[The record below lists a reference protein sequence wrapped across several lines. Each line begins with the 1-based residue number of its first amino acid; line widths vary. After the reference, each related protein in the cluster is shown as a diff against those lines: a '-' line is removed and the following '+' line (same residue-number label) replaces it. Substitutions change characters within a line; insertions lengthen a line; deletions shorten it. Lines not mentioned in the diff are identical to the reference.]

1 MSNSISWSEIFASLN
16 NKTDL
21 TSAQSLWAMNTVM
34 DGNAS
39 NDEIKQLLLGLK
51 EKGESPSEITSFVEV
66 MLEHSVKLDV
76 SNDAVDTCGTGG
88 DSLGTVNIST
98 AAALVVAGCGIPVV
112 KHGNRA
118 ASSKSG
124 SADVLEALGVL
135 TSMNPVQVKESFEKC
150 GITFCFAP
158 TFHPAMK
165 HVGPVR
171 KELGVATVFN
181 ILGPL
186 ANPAQPKAQVVGV
199 ANLKMAPIIAQVLA
213 NRKTSAFVVRGN
225 DGLDE
230 ISIGGPTQ
238 IWDVRSG
245 EVKEFEF
252 DAQELGIPKAGVE
265 KLAGGDAI
273 HNAQLIRKALS
284 ANGSGPIQ
292 DAICVNAAASIV
304 AYENLGGD
312 FFTQMQLAFARA
324 KGSVE
329 SGASL
334 QVLNT
339 WANYSES
346 VRPHT

>member
-1 MSNSISWSEIFASLN
+1 MSDTISWSEIFSVLK

-21 TSAQSLWAMNTVM
+21 TSQQSTWAMNTIM
-34 DGNAS
+34 SGAAKDT
-39 NDEIKQLLLGLK
+39 EIKEFLLSLK
-51 EKGESPSEITSFVEV
+51 DKGESASEITSFVEV
-66 MLEHSVKLDV
+66 LLQHGVKLEV
-76 SNDAVDTCGTGG
+76 TNHAVDTCGTGG
-88 DSLGTVNIST
+88 DSLSTVNIST

-124 SADVLEALGVL
+124 SADVLETLGVL
-135 TSMNPVQVKESFEKC
+135 TSMSPSQVKECFEVCK
-150 GITFCFAP
+150 ITFYFAP

-171 KELGVATVFN
+171 KELGVPTVFN

-213 NRKTSAFVVRGN
+213 NRKTSAFVVRGKE
-225 DGLDE
+225 GLDE
-230 ISIGGPTQ
+230 ISTCGPTQ

-245 EVKEFEF
+245 VVKEFEF
-252 DAQELGIPKAGVE
+252 DAQELGINKVQITDL
-265 KLAGGDAI
+265 KGGDATF
-273 HNAQLIRKALS
+273 NAQLIRKALG
-284 ANGSGPIQ
+284 ANGQGPIQ

-304 AYENLGGD
+304 AFENLGGD
-312 FFTQMQLAFARA
+312 FFTQMQLAYARA

-334 QVLNT
+334 DVLNR
-339 WANYSES
+339 WANFSEN
-346 VRPHT
+346 VRAHT

>member
-1 MSNSISWSEIFASLN
+1 MSDTISWSEIFSVLK

-21 TSAQSLWAMNTVM
+21 TSQQSTWAMNTIM
-34 DGNAS
+34 SGAAKDT
-39 NDEIKQLLLGLK
+39 EIKEFLLSLK
-51 EKGESPSEITSFVEV
+51 DKGESASEITSFVEV
-66 MLEHSVKLDV
+66 LLQHGVKLEV
-76 SNDAVDTCGTGG
+76 TNNAVDTCGTGG
-88 DSLGTVNIST
+88 DSLSTVNIST
-98 AAALVVAGCGIPVV
+98 VAALVVAGCGIPVV

-124 SADVLEALGVL
+124 SADVLETLGVL
-135 TSMNPVQVKESFEKC
+135 TSMSPSQVKECFEVCK
-150 GITFCFAP
+150 ITFCFAP

-171 KELGVATVFN
+171 KELGVPTVFN

-213 NRKTSAFVVRGN
+213 NRKTSAFVVRGKE
-225 DGLDE
+225 GLDE
-230 ISIGGPTQ
+230 ISTCGPTQ

-245 EVKEFEF
+245 VVKEFEF
-252 DAQELGIPKAGVE
+252 DAQELGINKVQITDL
-265 KLAGGDAI
+265 KGGDATF
-273 HNAQLIRKALS
+273 NAQLIRKALG
-284 ANGSGPIQ
+284 ANGQGPIQ

-304 AYENLGGD
+304 AFENLGGD
-312 FFTQMQLAFARA
+312 FFTQMQLAYARA

-334 QVLNT
+334 DVLNR
-339 WANYSES
+339 WANFSEN
-346 VRPHT
+346 VRAHP

>member
-1 MSNSISWSEIFASLN
+1 
-16 NKTDL
+16 
-21 TSAQSLWAMNTVM
+21 
-34 DGNAS
+34 
-39 NDEIKQLLLGLK
+39 
-51 EKGESPSEITSFVEV
+51 
-66 MLEHSVKLDV
+66 
-76 SNDAVDTCGTGG
+76 
-88 DSLGTVNIST
+88 
-98 AAALVVAGCGIPVV
+98 
-112 KHGNRA
+112 
-118 ASSKSG
+118 
-124 SADVLEALGVL
+124 
-135 TSMNPVQVKESFEKC
+135 MNPEQVKESFEKC

-245 EVKEFEF
+245 QVKEIEF

-265 KLAGGDAI
+265 KLAGGDAT
-273 HNAQLIRKALS
+273 HNAALIRKALS

-334 QVLNT
+334 HVLNT
-339 WANYSES
+339 WANFSES

>member
-1 MSNSISWSEIFASLN
+1 MSDTISWSEIFSVLK

-21 TSAQSLWAMNTVM
+21 TSQQSTWAMNTIM
-34 DGNAS
+34 SGAAKDT
-39 NDEIKQLLLGLK
+39 EIKEFLLSLK
-51 EKGESPSEITSFVEV
+51 DKGESASEITSFVEV
-66 MLEHSVKLDV
+66 LLQHGVKLEV
-76 SNDAVDTCGTGG
+76 TNNAVDTCGTGG
-88 DSLGTVNIST
+88 DSLSTVNIST

-124 SADVLEALGVL
+124 SADVLETLGVL
-135 TSMNPVQVKESFEKC
+135 TSMSPSQVKECFEVCK
-150 GITFCFAP
+150 ITFCFAP

-165 HVGPVR
+165 HVGPVL
-171 KELGVATVFN
+171 KELGVPTVFN

-213 NRKTSAFVVRGN
+213 NRKTSAFVVRGKE
-225 DGLDE
+225 GLDE
-230 ISIGGPTQ
+230 ISTCGPTQ

-245 EVKEFEF
+245 VVKEFEF
-252 DAQELGIPKAGVE
+252 DAQELGINKVQITDL
-265 KLAGGDAI
+265 KCGDATF
-273 HNAQLIRKALS
+273 NAQLIRKALG
-284 ANGSGPIQ
+284 ANGQGPIQ

-304 AYENLGGD
+304 AFENLGGD
-312 FFTQMQLAFARA
+312 FFTQMQLAYART

-334 QVLNT
+334 DVLNR
-339 WANYSES
+339 WANFSEN
-346 VRPHT
+346 VRAHT

>member
-1 MSNSISWSEIFASLN
+1 MSDTISWSEIFSVLK

-21 TSAQSLWAMNTVM
+21 TSQQSTWAMNTIM
-34 DGNAS
+34 SGAAKDA
-39 NDEIKQLLLGLK
+39 EIKEFLLSLK
-51 EKGESPSEITSFVEV
+51 DKGESASEITSFVEV
-66 MLEHSVKLDV
+66 LLQHGVKLEV
-76 SNDAVDTCGTGG
+76 TNNAVDTCGTGG
-88 DSLGTVNIST
+88 DSLSTVNIST

-124 SADVLEALGVL
+124 SADVLETLGVL
-135 TSMNPVQVKESFEKC
+135 TSMSPSQVKECFEVCK
-150 GITFCFAP
+150 ITFCFAP

-171 KELGVATVFN
+171 KELGVPTVFN

-186 ANPAQPKAQVVGV
+186 ANPAQPEAQVVGV

-213 NRKTSAFVVRGN
+213 NRKTSAFVVRGKE
-225 DGLDE
+225 GLDE
-230 ISIGGPTQ
+230 ISTCGPTQ

-245 EVKEFEF
+245 VVKEFEF
-252 DAQELGIPKAGVE
+252 DAQELGINKVQITDL
-265 KLAGGDAI
+265 KGGDATF
-273 HNAQLIRKALS
+273 NAQLIRKALG
-284 ANGSGPIQ
+284 ANGQGPIQ

-304 AYENLGGD
+304 AFENLGGD
-312 FFTQMQLAFARA
+312 FFTQMQLAYARA

-334 QVLNT
+334 DVLNR
-339 WANYSES
+339 WANFSEN
-346 VRPHT
+346 VRAHT

>member
-1 MSNSISWSEIFASLN
+1 MSDTISWSEIFSVLK

-21 TSAQSLWAMNTVM
+21 TSQQSTWAMNTIM
-34 DGNAS
+34 SGAAKDT
-39 NDEIKQLLLGLK
+39 EIKEFLLSLK
-51 EKGESPSEITSFVEV
+51 DKGESASEITSFVEV
-66 MLEHSVKLDV
+66 LLQHGVKLEV
-76 SNDAVDTCGTGG
+76 TNNAVDTCGTGG
-88 DSLGTVNIST
+88 DSLSTVNIST

-124 SADVLEALGVL
+124 SADVLETLGVL
-135 TSMNPVQVKESFEKC
+135 TSMSPSQVKECFEVCK
-150 GITFCFAP
+150 ITFCFAP

-171 KELGVATVFN
+171 KELGVPTVFN

-213 NRKTSAFVVRGN
+213 NRKTSAFVVRGKE
-225 DGLDE
+225 GLDE
-230 ISIGGPTQ
+230 ISTCGPTQ

-245 EVKEFEF
+245 VVKEFEF
-252 DAQELGIPKAGVE
+252 DAQELGINMVQITDLK
-265 KLAGGDAI
+265 GGDATF
-273 HNAQLIRKALS
+273 NAQLIRKALG
-284 ANGSGPIQ
+284 ANGQGPIQ

-304 AYENLGGD
+304 AFENLGGD
-312 FFTQMQLAFARA
+312 FFTQMQLAYARA

-334 QVLNT
+334 DVLNR
-339 WANYSES
+339 WANFSEN
-346 VRPHT
+346 VRAHT

>member
-1 MSNSISWSEIFASLN
+1 MSDTISWSEIFSVLK

-21 TSAQSLWAMNTVM
+21 TSQQSTWAMNTIM
-34 DGNAS
+34 SGAAKDT
-39 NDEIKQLLLGLK
+39 EIKEFLLSLK
-51 EKGESPSEITSFVEV
+51 DKGESASEITSFVEV
-66 MLEHSVKLDV
+66 LLQHGVKLEV
-76 SNDAVDTCGTGG
+76 TNNAVDTCGTGG
-88 DSLGTVNIST
+88 DSLSTVNIST

-124 SADVLEALGVL
+124 SADVLETLGVL
-135 TSMNPVQVKESFEKC
+135 TSMSPSQVKECFEVCK
-150 GITFCFAP
+150 ITFCFAP

-171 KELGVATVFN
+171 KELGVPTVFN

-213 NRKTSAFVVRGN
+213 NRKTSAFVVRGKE
-225 DGLDE
+225 GLDE
-230 ISIGGPTQ
+230 ISTCGPTQ

-245 EVKEFEF
+245 VVKEFEF
-252 DAQELGIPKAGVE
+252 DAQELGIDRVKITDL
-265 KLAGGDAI
+265 KGGDATF
-273 HNAQLIRKALS
+273 NAQLIRKALG
-284 ANGSGPIQ
+284 ANGQGPIQ

-304 AYENLGGD
+304 AFENLGGD
-312 FFTQMQLAFARA
+312 FFTQMQLAYARA

-334 QVLNT
+334 DVLNR
-339 WANYSES
+339 WANFSEN
-346 VRPHT
+346 VRAHP

>member
-1 MSNSISWSEIFASLN
+1 MSNSISWSEIFACLK

-34 DGNAS
+34 DGKAS
-39 NDEIKQLLLGLK
+39 NDEIKELLLGLK
-51 EKGESPSEITSFVEV
+51 EKGESPSEITSFVES
-66 MLEHSVKLDV
+66 MLEHSVKLDIL
-76 SNDAVDTCGTGG
+76 NDAVDTCGTGG

-135 TSMNPVQVKESFEKC
+135 TSMNPTQVKESFQKC

-213 NRKTSAFVVRGN
+213 NRKTSAFVVRGQ

-230 ISIGGPTQ
+230 ISIDGPTQ

-252 DAQELGIPKAGVE
+252 DAKELGIPKAGVE
-265 KLAGGDAI
+265 KLAGGDATL
-273 HNAQLIRKALS
+273 NAQLIRKALS
-284 ANGSGPIQ
+284 ENGSGPIQ

-334 QVLNT
+334 QVLNS

>member
-1 MSNSISWSEIFASLN
+1 MSNSISWSEIFACLK

-34 DGNAS
+34 DGKAT
-39 NDEIKQLLLGLK
+39 NDEIKELLLGLK
-51 EKGESPSEITSFVEV
+51 EKGESPSEITSFVES
-66 MLEHSVKLDV
+66 MLEHSVKLDI
-76 SNDAVDTCGTGG
+76 SHDAVDTCGTGG

-135 TSMNPVQVKESFEKC
+135 TSMNPTQVKESFQKC

-158 TFHPAMK
+158 TFHPAMR

-230 ISIGGPTQ
+230 ISIGGTTQ

-252 DAQELGIPKAGVE
+252 DAKELGIPKAGVE
-265 KLAGGDAI
+265 KLAGGDAT

-284 ANGSGPIQ
+284 ENGSGPIQ

-334 QVLNT
+334 QVLNA

>member
-1 MSNSISWSEIFASLN
+1 MSDTISWSEIFSVLK

-21 TSAQSLWAMNTVM
+21 TSQQSTWAMNTIM
-34 DGNAS
+34 SGAAKDT
-39 NDEIKQLLLGLK
+39 EIKEFLLSLK
-51 EKGESPSEITSFVEV
+51 DKGESASEITSFVEV
-66 MLEHSVKLDV
+66 LLQHGVKLEV
-76 SNDAVDTCGTGG
+76 TNNAVDTCGTGG
-88 DSLGTVNIST
+88 DSLSTVNIST

-124 SADVLEALGVL
+124 SADVLETLGVL
-135 TSMNPVQVKESFEKC
+135 TSMSPSQVKECFEVCK
-150 GITFCFAP
+150 ITFCFAP

-171 KELGVATVFN
+171 KELGVPTVFN
-181 ILGPL
+181 ILVPL

-213 NRKTSAFVVRGN
+213 NRKTSAFVVRGKE
-225 DGLDE
+225 GLDE
-230 ISIGGPTQ
+230 ISTCGPTQ

-245 EVKEFEF
+245 VVKEFEF
-252 DAQELGIPKAGVE
+252 DAQELGINKVQITDL
-265 KLAGGDAI
+265 KGGDATF
-273 HNAQLIRKALS
+273 NAQLIRKALG
-284 ANGSGPIQ
+284 ANGQGPIQ

-304 AYENLGGD
+304 AFENLGGD
-312 FFTQMQLAFARA
+312 FFTQMQLAYARA

-334 QVLNT
+334 DVLNR
-339 WANYSES
+339 WANFSEN
-346 VRPHT
+346 VRAHT

>member
-1 MSNSISWSEIFASLN
+1 MSDTISWSEIFSVLK

-21 TSAQSLWAMNTVM
+21 TSQQSTWAMNTIM
-34 DGNAS
+34 SGAAKDT
-39 NDEIKQLLLGLK
+39 EIKEFLLSLND
-51 EKGESPSEITSFVEV
+51 KGESASEITSFVEV
-66 MLEHSVKLDV
+66 LLQHGVKLEV
-76 SNDAVDTCGTGG
+76 TNNAVDTCGTGG
-88 DSLGTVNIST
+88 DSLSTVNIST

-124 SADVLEALGVL
+124 SADVLETLGVL
-135 TSMNPVQVKESFEKC
+135 TSMSPSQVKECFEVCK
-150 GITFCFAP
+150 ITFCFAP

-171 KELGVATVFN
+171 KELGVPTVFN

-199 ANLKMAPIIAQVLA
+199 TNLKMAPIIAQVLA
-213 NRKTSAFVVRGN
+213 NRKTSAFVVRGKE
-225 DGLDE
+225 GLDE
-230 ISIGGPTQ
+230 ISTCGPTQ

-245 EVKEFEF
+245 VVKEFEF
-252 DAQELGIPKAGVE
+252 DAQELGINKVHITDL
-265 KLAGGDAI
+265 KGGDATF
-273 HNAQLIRKALS
+273 NAQLIRKALGE
-284 ANGSGPIQ
+284 NGQGPIQ

-304 AYENLGGD
+304 AFENLGGD
-312 FFTQMQLAFARA
+312 FFTQMQLAHARA

-334 QVLNT
+334 VVLNR
-339 WANYSES
+339 WANFSEN
-346 VRPHT
+346 VRAHP